1 VGGHILGSVSYNM
14 RQPSELPVWDGSLY
28 AANTGHHRVHDGWF
42 LADLP
47 LARTDRVLDLGC
59 GSGDFTRTIADL
71 VPDGHVVGL
80 DPQPSLLAEAR
91 TRAGSNQSFVQGPV
105 QRLATLVPE
114 SASFD
119 VVMSRSAMHWVQY
132 DDHVQ
137 LLRDASRL
145 LRPGG
150 WLRMELGGA
159 GNIPTILAVLNPESA
174 ARGGPSTPW
183 AFIDAGTY
191 LEWLELA
198 GFEPGTGH
206 VRTVAQR
213 RHFDETTLIGWLRSQ
228 CLQAYEAAMPVEH
241 HAAFRHAVEGRL
253 DDLRRHDGTFDQTF
267 VRLDVLARKQCGH
280 ALRPT
285 LGSRPQQGATV
296 GNEQFLPP
304 AREPLTRCGPPR
316 LDARIG

>member
-1 VGGHILGSVSYNM
+1 V
-14 RQPSELPVWDGSLY
+14 RQPGDLPAWDGSLY
-28 AANTGHHRVHDGWF
+28 AANTAHHRVHDEWF

-59 GSGDFTRTIADL
+59 GSGDFTRTVADL

-91 TRAGSNQSFVQGPV
+91 TRAAANQSLVQGSV
-105 QRLATLVPE
+105 QDLTTLVTE
-114 SASFD
+114 AASFD
-119 VVMSRSAMHWVQY
+119 VVMSRSAMHWVPRA
-132 DDHVQ
+132 DHPQ
-137 LLRDASRL
+137 LLRDAFRL

-159 GNIPTILAVLNPESA
+159 GNVPTILGVLNPEST

-198 GFEPGTGH
+198 GFEPGAGH

-213 RHFDETTLIGWLRSQ
+213 RQFDEAALIGWLRSQ
-228 CLQAYEAAMPVEH
+228 CFQAYEATMPAKH
-241 HAAFRHAVEGRL
+241 HAAFRRAVEGRL
-253 DDLRRHDGTFDQTF
+253 HDLRRHDGTLDQTF
-267 VRLDVLARKQCGH
+267 VRLDVLAR
-280 ALRPT
+280 R
-285 LGSRPQQGATV
+285 
-296 GNEQFLPP
+296 
-304 AREPLTRCGPPR
+304 
-316 LDARIG
+316 